1 MTENNRINDSSTLDE
16 STEHEGGSKPF
27 MGASKSNFWW
37 PWDSGEDRRKR
48 LIARDHFLTLAQET
62 AVALKAARLQSKM
75 TISDIESL
83 TFVNAQIL
91 ESIEQ
96 GQWDRLPARVYSR
109 GATFNYATAVGL
121 TNPNTHADNISNV
134 LNKPS
139 HLNPSIGLMKK
150 RSRNVQE
157 LRIEIISLAALI
169 ILVVGSIVWFQNNYS
184 ITELLNLDNT
194 SDETTNIVDL
204 TFPIVLSV
212 MHRRALRSKHMYT
225 QGYEH
230 KRRRI
235 S

>member
-1 MTENNRINDSSTLDE
+1 MKENNTTNDSSTLDE

-27 MGASKSNFWW
+27 LRASKSNFWW
-37 PWDSGEDRRKR
+37 PWDSGEDRRKW

-150 RSRNVQE
+150 RSRNMQE

-212 MHRRALRSKHMYT
+212 MHPRALRSKHLYT

>member
-1 MTENNRINDSSTLDE
+1 MTENNTIDDASTLDG

-62 AVALKAARLQSKM
+62 AVALKAARLELKM

-83 TFVNAQIL
+83 TFVNA
-91 ESIEQ
+91 
-96 GQWDRLPARVYSR
+96 
-109 GATFNYATAVGL
+109 FNYATAVGL

-139 HLNPSIGLMKK
+139 HLSPSVGLMKK

-194 SDETTNIVDL
+194 NDQTTNIIEL

-212 MHRRALRSKHMYT
+212 MHPRALRSKQMYT
-225 QGYEH
+225 QGYEY
-230 KRRRI
+230 KRR
-235 S
+235 

>member
-1 MTENNRINDSSTLDE
+1 MTENNTINDSSTLDE

-169 ILVVGSIVWFQNNYS
+169 ILAVGSIVWFQNNYS

-212 MHRRALRSKHMYT
+212 MHPRALRSKHMYT

>member
-1 MTENNRINDSSTLDE
+1 MKENNTTNDSSTLDE

-27 MGASKSNFWW
+27 LPASKSNFWW

-83 TFVNAQIL
+83 TFVNAQII

-109 GATFNYATAVGL
+109 GATFSYATAVGL

-139 HLNPSIGLMKK
+139 HLSPSVGLMKK

-194 SDETTNIVDL
+194 SDQTTNIIDL

-212 MHRRALRSKHMYT
+212 MHPRALRSKHMYT

>member
-109 GATFNYATAVGL
+109 GAAFNYATAVGL

-212 MHRRALRSKHMYT
+212 MHPRALRSKHMYT

>member
-1 MTENNRINDSSTLDE
+1 MTENNTINDSSTLDE

-212 MHRRALRSKHMYT
+212 MHPRALRSKHMYT

>member
-1 MTENNRINDSSTLDE
+1 M
-16 STEHEGGSKPF
+16 
-27 MGASKSNFWW
+27 
-37 PWDSGEDRRKR
+37 
-48 LIARDHFLTLAQET
+48 
-62 AVALKAARLQSKM
+62 
-75 TISDIESL
+75 
-83 TFVNAQIL
+83 NAQIL

-139 HLNPSIGLMKK
+139 HLSPSVGLMKK

-169 ILVVGSIVWFQNNYS
+169 ILVVGALVWFQNNYS

-194 SDETTNIVDL
+194 NDQTTNIIDL

-212 MHRRALRSKHMYT
+212 MHPRALRSKQMYT
-225 QGYEH
+225 QGYEY
-230 KRRRI
+230 KRR
-235 S
+235 

>member
-16 STEHEGGSKPF
+16 STEHGGGSKPF

-212 MHRRALRSKHMYT
+212 MHPRALRSKHMYT

>member
-1 MTENNRINDSSTLDE
+1 MTENNTINDSSTLDE

-150 RSRNVQE
+150 RSRNMQE

-169 ILVVGSIVWFQNNYS
+169 ILAVGSIVWFQNNYS

-212 MHRRALRSKHMYT
+212 MHPRALRSKHMYT

>member
-1 MTENNRINDSSTLDE
+1 MTENNTINDSSTLDE

-194 SDETTNIVDL
+194 NDQTTNIIDL

-212 MHRRALRSKHMYT
+212 MHPRALRSKHMYT

>member
-1 MTENNRINDSSTLDE
+1 MTENNTIDDASTLDG

-62 AVALKAARLQSKM
+62 AVALKAARLELKM

-194 SDETTNIVDL
+194 NDQTTNIIDL

-212 MHRRALRSKHMYT
+212 MHPRALRSKHMYT

>member
-1 MTENNRINDSSTLDE
+1 
-16 STEHEGGSKPF
+16 
-27 MGASKSNFWW
+27 
-37 PWDSGEDRRKR
+37 
-48 LIARDHFLTLAQET
+48 
-62 AVALKAARLQSKM
+62 M

-212 MHRRALRSKHMYT
+212 MHPRALRSKHLYT

>member
-1 MTENNRINDSSTLDE
+1 MTENNTIDDASTLDG
-16 STEHEGGSKPF
+16 STQHEGGSKPL

-62 AVALKAARLQSKM
+62 AVALKAARLELKM

-96 GQWDRLPARVYSR
+96 GQWERLPARVYSR

-139 HLNPSIGLMKK
+139 HLSPSIGLMKK

-169 ILVVGSIVWFQNNYS
+169 ILAIGFIVWFQNNYS
-184 ITELLNLDNT
+184 ITELLNLESAN
-194 SDETTNIVDL
+194 DEPSNIIDL
-204 TFPIVLSV
+204 THPMILSV
-212 MHRRALRSKHMYT
+212 MHPRALRYKPRYT
-225 QGYEH
+225 QSYEYT
-230 KRRRI
+230 RRG
-235 S
+235 SP

>member
-1 MTENNRINDSSTLDE
+1 MTENNTINDSSTLDE

-194 SDETTNIVDL
+194 SDQTTNIIDL

-212 MHRRALRSKHMYT
+212 MHPRALRSKHMYT